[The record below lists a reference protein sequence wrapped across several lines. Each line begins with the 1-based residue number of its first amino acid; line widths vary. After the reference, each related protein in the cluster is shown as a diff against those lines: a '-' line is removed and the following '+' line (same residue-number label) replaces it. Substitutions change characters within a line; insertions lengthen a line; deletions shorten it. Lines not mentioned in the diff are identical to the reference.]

1 MDITFYGAVREVTGS
16 LHLVTHGRD
25 RILLDC
31 GLFQG
36 RRQETAAKN
45 RHLPVAPDKITSV
58 VLSHAHIDHSGRIPV
73 LTRQAFT
80 GRVICTRP
88 TMDACSYLLPDSGH
102 IQESDADYLN
112 YKSIRNLLGN
122 PRQDRN
128 GASIPRFQRQELTQM
143 LKKGAHR
150 LNRERIG
157 ELMAEY
163 HLDAVEPLY
172 TQQDAEQALGFFD
185 GYPYGFPVTVGRGIT
200 CTFYDAGHILGSAV
214 SILQASHQGRT
225 ITLAYTGDIGRYGT
239 AILNDPCREFE
250 PQHRHVDLLVMES
263 TYGDRLH
270 EPVQGLPDQLR
281 RILLETHGRGGT
293 LLIPSFAFGRTQEL
307 LYALHS
313 LYAGGEVPRL
323 PIYVDSPLAT
333 RMTKVYAEHPEVYDP
348 QTHRAFLRQGKN
360 PFDFKQVNF
369 VTAVEDSMALM
380 REDNPHIV
388 IASSGMCEAGR
399 ILHHLRYKIHNPK
412 NTILIVGYMAQHTLG
427 RRILE
432 LGEAYAADGRRGQA
446 PIVRFLNKTYPLR
459 ARVVRLGGFSAHGDR
474 DEMVRFLNNSGL
486 DIQRIALVHGEE
498 DQSLA
503 LAEHL
508 RGLGFKVDVPETGQT
523 LTV

>member
-1 MDITFYGAVREVTGS
+1 MDITFHGAVREVTGS

-36 RRQETAAKN
+36 RRRETAAKN
-45 RHLPVAPDKITSV
+45 RKLPLEPDKITNV

-73 LTRQAFT
+73 LTREAFS

-112 YKSIRNLLGN
+112 YKSIRGLLGN
-122 PRQDRN
+122 QRQDRN
-128 GASIPRFQRQELTQM
+128 GVSIPRFQRQELQQI
-143 LKKGAHR
+143 LKKGAHS

-157 ELMAEY
+157 ELMAENG
-163 HLDAVEPLY
+163 LEAVGPLY
-172 TQQDAEQALGFFD
+172 TQQDAENALDYFD
-185 GYPYGFPVTVGRGIT
+185 GYPYGASVTVGRDMT

-214 SILQASHQGRT
+214 SILQTRHQGRT
-225 ITLAYTGDIGRYGT
+225 VTLAYTGDIGRYST
-239 AILNDPCREFE
+239 SILNDPCQDFE
-250 PQHRHVDLLVMES
+250 PQHRDIDLMVMES

-270 EPVQGLPDQLR
+270 EPVKDLPGQLR
-281 RILLETHGRGGT
+281 RVLLETHGRGGT

-307 LYALHS
+307 LYVLHT
-313 LYAGGEVPRL
+313 LYDSGDVPRL

-333 RMTKVYAEHPEVYDP
+333 RMTRVYGEHPEVYDQ
-348 QTHRAFLRQGKN
+348 QTHSTFLRKGKN

-380 REDNPHIV
+380 REENPHIV
-388 IASSGMCEAGR
+388 LASSGMCEAGR

-432 LGEAYAADGRRGQA
+432 LGEAYAAEGRRGET
-446 PIVRFLNKTYPLR
+446 PIVRFLNKTYPLK
-459 ARVVRLGGFSAHGDR
+459 AHVVRLGGFSAHGDR
-474 DEMVRFLNNSGL
+474 DEMVRFLKSSGL
-486 DIQRIALVHGEE
+486 EIRRIALVHGEE

-503 LAEHL
+503 FADHL
-508 RGLGFKVDVPETGQT
+508 RGLGFRVEVPEPGQT